1 MTSLFPIR
9 KSAPKPPLTGKRNK
23 GGISNLFPERRKSRV
38 AK

>member
-9 KSAPKPPLTGKRNK
+9 KIARKHWMGERNK
-23 GGISNLFPERRKSRV
+23 GGISSLFPERGKSRV